1 MQSGQMQ
8 FKVDQPG
15 LIKAGMIP
23 VIVGAVGGL
32 LWIVPALWTVAGLL
46 GWLAP
51 IFGGVWY
58 VMTVRKSGVMPAQ
71 MDGLANG
78 AILGAVVAL
87 AYGILALITAP
98 IGLNSLLG
106 GLGGLA
112 GLGGYSAF
120 GIGDLIVR
128 LISGAIGGAVGAYGY
143 AYLVKG
149 GQIK

>member
-1 MQSGQMQ
+1 MQSGQQ
-8 FKVDQPG
+8 FKIDQPG
-15 LIKAGMIP
+15 LIKAGLIP

-32 LWIVPALWTVAGLL
+32 LWIIPSLWAVAGLL

-51 IFGGVWY
+51 IFAGFWY
-58 VMTVRKSGVMPAQ
+58 VMTVRKSGNLPEQ
-71 MDGLANG
+71 MDGLVNG

-87 AYGILALITAP
+87 VYGILALIFAP
-98 IGLNSLLG
+98 IGLRSLLG

-112 GLGGYSAF
+112 ELGGYSAF

-128 LISGAIGGAVGAYGY
+128 LIGGAIGGAVGAF
-143 AYLVKG
+143 AYTFLVKN